1 MKIAIDG
8 PAGAGKSTVA
18 KALAKQLHINYLD
31 TGAMYR
37 GIAYALLQKG
47 VNLKDQNAVA
57 EQVDG
62 LDMQVIY
69 NEEGQRIIVDG
80 QDITPYI
87 RSQEVTIGSSD
98 VAVVREVRVKLV
110 DLQRKVAQKFDVV
123 MDGRDIGTHVLPD
136 ADVKFYITA
145 SAKERAKRRFLENQQ
160 KGIESDLEQIEKD
173 ILYRDEQDSNRE
185 FAPLRQADDAIY
197 IDTTSLSLPQV
208 LECVKEHIEKVCG
221 GVR

>member
-18 KALAKQLHINYLD
+18 KALAKQLHMNYLD

-145 SAKERAKRRFLENQQ
+145 SAKERAKRRYLENQQ

-173 ILYRDEQDSNRE
+173 IRYRDEQDSNRE

-208 LECVKEHIEKVCG
+208 LECVKEHMEKACG

>member
-18 KALAKQLHINYLD
+18 KALAKQLHMNYLD

-98 VAVVREVRVKLV
+98 VAVVRKVRVKLV

-145 SAKERAKRRFLENQQ
+145 SAKERAKRRYLENQQ

-208 LECVKEHIEKVCG
+208 LECVKEHMEKVCG

>member
-18 KALAKQLHINYLD
+18 KALAAQLHINYLD

-37 GIAYALLQKG
+37 GIAYALLQNG
-47 VNLKDQNAVA
+47 VDLKDHSAVA
-57 EQVDG
+57 QQVDS
-62 LDMQVIY
+62 LDMQVVY
-69 NEEGQRIIVDG
+69 TEEGQRILVDG
-80 QDITPYI
+80 EDITPFI

-98 VAVVREVRVKLV
+98 VAVVKEVRVKLV
-110 DLQRKVAQKFDVV
+110 DLQRKVAQEFDVV

-160 KGIESDLEQIEKD
+160 KGIVSDIDQIEKD
-173 ILYRDEQDSNRE
+173 ILYRDKQDSSRE
-185 FAPLRQADDAIY
+185 FAPLRQAEDAVY
-197 IDTTSLSLPQV
+197 LDTTQLSLPQV
-208 LECVKEHIEKVCG
+208 LECVREHIDKVCG
-221 GVR
+221 GGQ

>member
-208 LECVKEHIEKVCG
+208 LECVKEHIEKACG